1 MILDSTDGGE
11 EDYHNRF
18 IEDRVLGEGEFG
30 VVTLVHDLSIKREKK
45 LSASQ
50 NGNGITASNGD
61 NAQTDER
68 KTLMIDNDKGECDY
82 DDSSMACKTLRKGM
96 VFKHN
101 TVYAP
106 LKPEVLRREV
116 DILRKLDGKSFCLAV
131 YAVYETQRV
140 IYLITELCAGGD
152 MFQYVSRRETDLR
165 TDEVS
170 RIAYQLLSAVDHCA
184 KNNVINRDIKPEN
197 IMFSSPSPDSPLR
210 LIDFGSGTDRVVDG
224 LHTTF
229 AGTAFYISPEMF
241 QNTYT
246 QKTDVWSVGVCLYV
260 LVAGYPS
267 AKLQTAFN
275 LIHNITPGERKL
287 KNLPNMPDNLPD
299 SYFKMLKELLEYK
312 HKKRKSAGQILE
324 SSDFVRFHT
333 FASSVEKSNIIGSV
347 GRHSLFLD
355 YQKFERSLTTL
366 LATMLSKSELLVF
379 VKTVQSEIEQQQ
391 LDKKDNEEKE
401 EEIPDQIGGEDTKEG
416 TQEEAAEDKGK
427 SLDVVTVK
435 RVVEILK
442 ESKNEQVVS
451 MMEKLPGSELY
462 DSFAF
467 DITVLKYFVR
477 DGSDRKRSKKTAK
490 RRASGSRVF
499 GKIRQGI
506 DSSLHS
512 FSGRIRAGLDFS
524 GHSSNSGRMRPSSM
538 DGSNHSYNT
547 KKTTKT
553 NRDFASERLVR
564 PSKHRPSPDFL

>member
-1 MILDSTDGGE
+1 MILDCADGGE
-11 EDYHNRF
+11 EDYHSRF

-30 VVTLVHDLSIKREKK
+30 LVSLVHDLSIKREMK

-50 NGNGITASNGD
+50 SGNGTNSNND
-61 NAQTDER
+61 QTTER
-68 KTLMIDNDKGECDY
+68 RTLFIDNDKSGRDY
-82 DDSSMACKTLRKGM
+82 DDSSLACKVLRKGM

-116 DILRKLDGKSFCLAV
+116 DILRKLDGKNFCLSLK
-131 YAVYETQRV
+131 AVYETSRV

-152 MFQYVSRRETDLR
+152 MFQYVSRREEDLR

-170 RIAYQLLSAVDHCA
+170 RISYQLLSAVDHCA

-197 IMFSSPSPDSPLR
+197 IMFASPSPDSQLR
-210 LIDFGSGTDRVVDG
+210 LIDFGSGTDKVVDG

-287 KNLPNMPDNLPD
+287 KDLPNMPDNLPD
-299 SYFKMLKELLEYK
+299 SYHNMLKELLEYK
-312 HKKRKSAGQILE
+312 HKKRKNASQILE

-333 FASSVEKSNIIGSV
+333 FASSVENSNIIGSV

-366 LATMLSKSELLVF
+366 LATMLSKIELTAF
-379 VKTVQSEIEQQQ
+379 VETVQSESKQQQ
-391 LDKKDNEEKE
+391 LEKAQQSSNQNGDDTAPTSTNEERK
-401 EEIPDQIGGEDTKEG
+401 DTKEKP
-416 TQEEAAEDKGK
+416 TEGK
-427 SLDVVTVK
+427 SKNLDVVSVR

-442 ESKNEQVVS
+442 ERENDQAIS
-451 MMEKLPGSELY
+451 MIEKLPGSDLY
-462 DSFAF
+462 DSFAY
-467 DITVLKYFVR
+467 DIMVLKYFVR
-477 DGSDRKRSKKTAK
+477 DGNGRKQQSKAKK
-490 RRASGSRVF
+490 RRASGSHF
-499 GKIRQGI
+499 GKILQSI

-512 FSGRIRAGLDFS
+512 VSGRIRAGLDFS
-524 GHSSNSGRMRPSSM
+524 SHSSTSGRMRPASM
-538 DGSNHSYNT
+538 DGSNHSLNT
-547 KKTTKT
+547 KKTAQLPIS
-553 NRDFASERLVR
+553 NVSNLV
-564 PSKHRPSPDFL
+564 